1 MVLVFYVFNIFVI
14 WYVWQRFHDFL
25 NPIFALFSTWTI
37 LSASYDVLSRVNTGY
52 RILSDSYYIY
62 VFLFL
67 FVYFS
72 LSMFILRKVR
82 RKHSFG
88 NKYLVNNLNIKPE
101 TINSILLFAIIANIS
116 YVVVLILS
124 AGSFSIV
131 EIMITIRAITRGDD
145 ASGLAAMIKIPA
157 LIFNFTP
164 LILCY
169 IFMFDVKANSKRV
182 LVLVGEMF
190 LISFL
195 LATKGRIIRLI
206 LLILVF
212 FKHKLSKRKFI
223 VASFFTIAMGIILL
237 YVLVINRDEAFFAG
251 NTAANSTMLDY
262 IFIYFLAPI
271 PSLDRLING
280 ELIYVTHGFGPRIFE
295 YFYRTLSGLI
305 GTAIPT
311 YIDPGYIRITTS
323 SGFVT
328 GNVFTG
334 LGLYYL
340 DFKFLGAIV
349 CAIFFAFIYTY
360 VYKKM
365 VSGKTGFAIFYII
378 NYPYLYFHAFGDLII
393 GSVSVTV
400 QEFLSAIFL
409 TYFFR
414 KIRFRIRSR

>member
-1 MVLVFYVFNIFVI
+1 MVVVFYIFNIFVI
-14 WYVWQRFHDFL
+14 WYVWQRFHDYL

-37 LSASYDVLSRVNTGY
+37 LSASYDVLSRLNTGY
-52 RILSDSYYIY
+52 RILSDRYYVY

-67 FVYFS
+67 CVYFV

-82 RKHSFG
+82 KRDSFG

-101 TINSILLFAIIANIS
+101 TVNIVLLIAILANIS
-116 YVVVLILS
+116 YIVVLII
-124 AGSFSIV
+124 AARSFNLV
-131 EIMITIRAITRGDD
+131 EIMMNIRALTRSED
-145 ASGLAAMIKIPA
+145 ASGLAALIKIPA

-182 LVLVGEMF
+182 LILMGEMF

-195 LATKGRIIRLI
+195 LATKGRIIRLT

-212 FKHKLSKRKFI
+212 LKRKLSKRKFI
-223 VASFFTIAMGIILL
+223 VTSALTIIAGIILL
-237 YVLVINRDEAFFAG
+237 YVLVVNRDEAFFAG

-271 PSLDRLING
+271 PSLDRLVNG
-280 ELIYVTHGFGPRIFE
+280 ELSYVTNGFGPRILE
-295 YFYRTLSGLI
+295 YFYKTFNSLI
-305 GTAIPT
+305 GTAVPHFV
-311 YIDPGYIRITTS
+311 DPGYIRISTS
-323 SGFVT
+323 DGFVT

-334 LGLYYL
+334 LGMYFL
-340 DFKFLGAIV
+340 DFRFWGAIV
-349 CAIFFAFIYTY
+349 CAVFFSFVYTY

-365 VSGKTGFAIFYII
+365 VRGKTGFAIFYII

-393 GSVSVTV
+393 GSISVTV
-400 QEFLSAIFL
+400 QEYLSAIFL